1 MQTTVKIS
9 DQITKSA
16 SEFIQVLSTDCPTS
30 AFHSGKAI
38 FTLVSW
44 PFLLGT
50 FRSRVPPASEG
61 GVDSF
66 GPCKIVAG
74 RVFYCSLL
82 SFPLIFLHVG
92 TGNYSS
98 RSSWRFFSRLLAHF
112 AWSNFLSSSIS
123 PKVPVSSQKSS
134 FSIGSLFFIDLP
146 FDSLFSQSWLLV
158 PWIFVLVLS
167 LSLSFLERTL
177 FLLLKFAI

>member
-61 GVDSF
+61 GLASF
-66 GPCKIVAG
+66 GPCWIVAG
-74 RVFYCSLL
+74 RVFYGSLSRSFSSTWVPEVIAL
-82 SFPLIFLHVG
+82 APLGGFSLGFLRILPGQISCRLLYLQKSLWAVKKALFPLEACFSLTSPLIVSLVNLDFWYLGFLCWFC
-92 TGNYSS
+92 
-98 RSSWRFFSRLLAHF
+98 RCLLAFWRGHYF
-112 AWSNFLSSSIS
+112 CC
-123 PKVPVSSQKSS
+123 
-134 FSIGSLFFIDLP
+134 
-146 FDSLFSQSWLLV
+146 
-158 PWIFVLVLS
+158 
-167 LSLSFLERTL
+167 
-177 FLLLKFAI
+177 